1 MDIQKII
8 SDVLGKLKKDDNL
21 KNNFLSNPIE
31 TIEKLVGVDLPNEKI
46 NEIIKG
52 VMDKLNVD
60 DVAKTAKGLLA
71 KVKGFFGKKK

>member
-8 SDVLGKLKKDDNL
+8 SDVLGKLKVDDNL
-21 KNNFLSNPIE
+21 KKNFLSSPVE
-31 TIEKLVGVDLPNEKI
+31 TVEKLVGVDLPNEKI
-46 NEIIKG
+46 NEIVKG

-71 KVKGFFGKKK
+71 KIKGFFSKKK